1 MILPLAHPGHLEE
14 QMAKRIGTV
23 DTPYGAGDLV
33 RRQYGNGALALVI
46 EPQIAIVSVNLDHG
60 QHCTQ
65 SGDLPA
71 DHFYVDANNLSRELL
86 DSLLASGH
94 VEATNLPEGIS
105 GYCTYPVWRLVA
117 RESATA

>member
-1 MILPLAHPGHLEE
+1 
-14 QMAKRIGTV
+14 MASKRIGTV
-23 DTPYGAGDLV
+23 ETPYGTGELMATK
-33 RRQYGNGALALVI
+33 YGSNGALALVI
-46 EPQIAIVSVNLDHG
+46 DPQIATVSVNLDHG
-60 QHCTQ
+60 QPCTQ

-94 VEATNLPEGIS
+94 VEATTLPEGIS